1 MDGSVRSKGV
11 NELGINL
18 RRTVFPPHQGAPYHG
33 GRHTVT
39 LRRYRW
45 AVGSMTLAPRASPDL
60 GHAALIQAIASHADR
75 QAFAELFRH
84 YAPRVKAWLMRSGAP
99 ASSAE
104 ELAQETMLMVW
115 RKASLFDG
123 ARAGPSTWIFTIA
136 RNLRIDRIR
145 RERHPDELMQDPA
158 DEPEGP
164 PQADRLLVA
173 IEREERV
180 RQAMDTLS
188 PEQADVVRLAFFQDK
203 PHSEIER
210 DLGIPLGTVKSR
222 LRLAMSRLR
231 SALEDLC

>member
-1 MDGSVRSKGV
+1 
-11 NELGINL
+11 
-18 RRTVFPPHQGAPYHG
+18 
-33 GRHTVT
+33 
-39 LRRYRW
+39 
-45 AVGSMTLAPRASPDL
+45 MTTAARVSPDL
-60 GHAALIQAIASHADR
+60 AHAALIQAVASHADR

-84 YAPRVKAWLMRSGAP
+84 YAPRVKAWLMRSGA
-99 ASSAE
+99 AAGVAE

-115 RKASLFDG
+115 RKASLFDS

-145 RERHPDELMQDPA
+145 RERHPDELMQDPV
-158 DEPEGP
+158 DEPEDP
-164 PQADRLLVA
+164 PQADRLLA
-173 IEREERV
+173 ALEREDRV
-180 RQAMDTLS
+180 RQAMTTLS

>member
-1 MDGSVRSKGV
+1 MLPC
-11 NELGINL
+11 N
-18 RRTVFPPHQGAPYHG
+18 
-33 GRHTVT
+33 
-39 LRRYRW
+39 RW
-45 AVGSMTLAPRASPDL
+45 RNRWVAGPMTSAPRVSPDL
-60 GHAALIQAIASHADR
+60 GHAALIQAVASHADR

-99 ASSAE
+99 AGVAE

-145 RERHPDELMQDPA
+145 RERHPEELLQDPA
-158 DEPEGP
+158 DEPEEP

-173 IEREERV
+173 MEREDRV
-180 RQAMDTLS
+180 RQAMGTLS
-188 PEQADVVRLAFFQDK
+188 AEQADVVRLAFFQDK